1 MRVYQHTVAPRQL
14 YIIINNR
21 SGGAGRLFPFIA
33 VLRNLNDI
41 ANYKAKSKELIPC
54 HSNHSLPG
62 ARLTA
67 YRVVYP

>member
-33 VLRNLNDI
+33 KKCYDCNNKCSNICKCYDKLN
-41 ANYKAKSKELIPC
+41 
-54 HSNHSLPG
+54 
-62 ARLTA
+62 
-67 YRVVYP
+67 